1 MIILPSATFD
11 STSAVQHLSLLGY
24 QPGNTVHLRFIPGKG
39 YELKTFHRSY
49 PLQSIPW
56 EHIQKL
62 QSQGYGV
69 YVAVNGGQ
77 CDKDVPHGRA
87 LFLEWDNLPKSDQW
101 ERLREMEAV
110 GFPSPTF
117 VVETRRSLHCYW
129 TLSEPLPVETWKAL
143 QAELLRLTESDPTI
157 SNPSRVMRLAGS
169 WHIAAGVE
177 PVHCPLHLGTG
188 QPITPG
194 QLKHGLRQLAPP
206 PAPENLQTTTTKTPM
221 ENRNG
226 CATQAIDLIP
236 FLAKQHQLLIETGA
250 KTGSRNTLGYALACD
265 LIGVENWLASL
276 NFAPLQSAYELFL
289 TYCQRCDSVG
299 GWCSTEWNK
308 IWQSALKTNPK
319 PCCSDNVLS
328 SRLRRI
334 VGAKDEPD
342 GEQPTKKSVA
352 KLLIGIA
359 ESECDLWLSH
369 EGDAWA
375 DIFIDGVRHS
385 YPVRSA
391 KFKRWLSGQLWLKHE
406 MPSNSEAMQSALLVI
421 ESKAEY
427 GGAPKRPVYLRV
439 GQHEGHIYID
449 TGDERN
455 RAIEVSAQGW
465 RVIESS
471 ECPVRFHRGESQQP
485 LPLPVAGGNLEQLW
499 QLIPVASGY
508 RRLLLAWLGFCLVP
522 TGAKPILTLHGPKGA
537 GKSTT
542 ATILKRLVD
551 PGMVD
556 LLALVGDTQSIA
568 TNARRRLILA
578 YDNISSLTT
587 AQQDALCRVATG
599 CSFTARKLYTD
610 LDESYYTF
618 VRPQILTSV
627 DCVPT
632 RSDLLDRCLLVELD
646 RIDESLRLPESEIW
660 AKFDELAPS
669 LLGAVLD
676 MVATGLRNQSKV
688 SDSLRGTAMRLPRMA
703 EFARFGAAALG
714 EDFLCEYRQNIA
726 NAEIVAVE
734 SNPVASAIQEL
745 VAAGDFEGTAT
756 QLLIKLQNLTDC
768 PKIQKLTSRGL
779 GRLLSSKAF
788 IQDLQAVGV
797 SVDSYRTKSDRGWII
812 KSTPQGDSPPK
823 PVTFA
828 AQNRSLVQ
836 IEESNGATFSNGDVT
851 PDKAGIKTSQTSQ
864 TSPARHSAGLT
875 GDIIGDVIG
884 MPAENVTKNVT
895 TPESGDV
902 IGVPAENVTKT
913 SPKTSPLKPRHS
925 GAGDINDVCDVFKT
939 PLSGASG
946 QSPIENVTKTSP
958 KTSPLK
964 PRHSGAGDVNDVCDV
979 FIAPLSGA
987 SGQSP
992 IEKAAQKLAD
1002 CFDGKVI
1009 QPDLEQWIGKNVEYQ
1024 GRDCLLVDYLPVSG
1038 YCQIESGGKILLVPC
1053 TEISKALDCPF

>member
-24 QPGNTVHLRFIPGKG
+24 RPDDTVHLRFIPGKG

-69 YVAVNGGQ
+69 YVAVNGGP

-87 LFLEWDNLPKSDQW
+87 LFLEWDNLPKSGQW

-206 PAPENLQTTTTKTPM
+206 QPAPENLQTTTTKTPM
-221 ENRNG
+221 ENKNG

-250 KTGSRNTLGYALACD
+250 KKGSRNTLGYALACD

-289 TYCQRCDSVG
+289 TYCKHCPNSD

-319 PCCSDNVLS
+319 PCCSDNVLN
-328 SRLRRI
+328 SRLKRI
-334 VGAKDEPD
+334 VGDSDESE
-342 GEQPTKKSVA
+342 GEKPTKKSVA
-352 KLLIGIA
+352 KLLIAIA

-385 YPVRSA
+385 YPVRSV

-406 MPSNSEAMQSALLVI
+406 MPANSEAMQSALLVI

-427 GGAPKRPVYLRV
+427 GGAPKRHVFLRV
-439 GQHEGHIYID
+439 GEHEGSIYID
-449 TGDERN
+449 VADERN

-471 ECPVRFHRGESQQP
+471 ECPVRFYRGESQQP
-485 LPLPVAGGNLEQLW
+485 LPLPVAGGDLEQLW

-508 RRLLLAWLGFCLVP
+508 RRLLLAWLGFCLIP

-542 ATILKRLVD
+542 ATVLKRLVD

-578 YDNISSLTT
+578 YDNISSLST

-627 DCVPT
+627 DCVPS

-660 AKFDELAPS
+660 AKFDALAPA

-676 MVATGLRNQSKV
+676 MVATGLRNQSQV
-688 SDSLRGTAMRLPRMA
+688 TMRLPRMA

-714 EDFLCEYRQNIA
+714 AEFLHEYRQNIST
-726 NAEIVAVE
+726 AEVTAVE

-756 QLLIKLQNLTDC
+756 QLLVKLQKLSDC

-779 GRLLSSKAF
+779 GRLLTSKAF

-797 SVDSYRTKSDRGWII
+797 SVDSYRKAGGNRERGWII
-812 KSTPQGDSPPK
+812 SATPPPGDNPQSTG
-823 PVTFA
+823 TFGT
-828 AQNRSLVQ
+828 QNRSLVQ
-836 IEESNGATFSNGDVT
+836 IQDSNGETFFNEGQKADNGEM
-851 PDKAGIKTSQTSQ
+851 KTSQTSLTSQ
-864 TSPARHSAGLT
+864 TPINTDFQGGTLSGTFS
-875 GDIIGDVIG
+875 D
-884 MPAENVTKNVT
+884 NV
-895 TPESGDV
+895 
-902 IGVPAENVTKT
+902 
-913 SPKTSPLKPRHS
+913 PKTSLLCPADNVQNVPPPEVPTGAAS
-925 GAGDINDVCDVFKT
+925 GKTNPHEGDIRDIRDVFFDG
-939 PLSGASG
+939 LSGGTSDDQGKSLSAVPKSKDPDCG
-946 QSPIENVTKTSP
+946 GLRVGDWVRYRGNNQTLRMQCEHSRRVQIVSIDGETAQIKSP
-958 KTSPLK
+958 KWIVSYQVSLHDLVLD
-964 PRHSGAGDVNDVCDV
+964 RRGDV
-979 FIAPLSGA
+979 PP
-987 SGQSP
+987 SP
-992 IEKAAQKLAD
+992 TSDLA
-1002 CFDGKVI
+1002 
-1009 QPDLEQWIGKNVEYQ
+1009 
-1024 GRDCLLVDYLPVSG
+1024 
-1038 YCQIESGGKILLVPC
+1038 
-1053 TEISKALDCPF
+1053 CPF

>member
-24 QPGNTVHLRFIPGKG
+24 QPGDTVHLRFIPGKG

-56 EHIQKL
+56 GYLHQL

-77 CDKDVPHGRA
+77 CDKDVSHGRA

-169 WHIAAGVE
+169 WHIAAGAE

-226 CATQAIDLIP
+226 FATQAIDLIP

-250 KTGSRNTLGYALACD
+250 KKGSRNTLGYALACD

-289 TYCQRCDSVG
+289 TYCQRCNSGD
-299 GWCSTEWNK
+299 GWCSTEWDK

-319 PCCSDNVLS
+319 PCCSDNVLN
-328 SRLRRI
+328 SRLKRI
-334 VGAKDEPD
+334 VGDSDESE
-342 GEQPTKKSVA
+342 GEKPAKKSVA

-385 YPVRSA
+385 HPVRSA

-406 MPSNSEAMQSALLVI
+406 MPTNSEAMQSALLVI

-427 GGAPKRPVYLRV
+427 GGAPKRQVFLRV
-439 GQHEGHIYID
+439 GEHDGSIYID
-449 TGDERN
+449 VADERN

-465 RVIESS
+465 RVIEST

-485 LPLPVAGGNLEQLW
+485 LPLPVAGGDLDQLW

-508 RRLLLAWLGFCLVP
+508 RRLLLAWLGFCLIP

-542 ATILKRLVD
+542 ATVLKRLVD

-578 YDNISSLTT
+578 YDNISSLST

-627 DCVPT
+627 DCVPS

-660 AKFDELAPS
+660 ARFDALAPA

-676 MVATGLRNQSKV
+676 MVAAGLRNQSQV
-688 SDSLRGTAMRLPRMA
+688 TDSLSGAAMRLPRMA

-714 EDFLCEYRQNIA
+714 AEFLDEYRRNIA

-756 QLLIKLQNLTDC
+756 QLLTKLQNLTDC

-797 SVDSYRTKSDRGWII
+797 SVDSYRKAGGNRERGWII
-812 KSTPQGDSPPK
+812 SATTPPGDNPQSTG
-823 PVTFA
+823 TFA
-828 AQNRSLVQ
+828 TQNRSLVQ
-836 IEESNGATFSNGDVT
+836 IKDSNGENISNGDVT
-851 PDKAGIKTSQTSQ
+851 ADNGAMKTSQTSLTSQ
-864 TSPARHSAGLT
+864 TPINTDSQGGTLLGTFS
-875 GDIIGDVIG
+875 D
-884 MPAENVTKNVT
+884 NV
-895 TPESGDV
+895 
-902 IGVPAENVTKT
+902 
-913 SPKTSPLKPRHS
+913 PKTSLLCPADNVQNVPPPEVPTGAAS
-925 GAGDINDVCDVFKT
+925 GKANPHEGDIRDIRDVSTT
-939 PLSGASG
+939 PLSGASTEMKNLS
-946 QSPIENVTKTSP
+946 QPESSIWTKQQKSVSHVP
-958 KTSPLK
+958 P
-964 PRHSGAGDVNDVCDV
+964 
-979 FIAPLSGA
+979 A

-1002 CFDGKVI
+1002 FFGGKVI
-1009 QPDLEQWIGKNVEYQ
+1009 QPVDLEKWIGKNVEYQ
-1024 GRDCLLVDYLPVSG
+1024 GRYYLLVDYLPVSG
-1038 YCQIESGGKILLVPC
+1038 VCKIEGGGETLIVPC
-1053 TEISKALDCPF
+1053 TEISTDLACPF

>member
-24 QPGNTVHLRFIPGKG
+24 QPGDTVHLRFIPGKG
-39 YELKTFHRSY
+39 YELETFNRNY
-49 PLQSIPW
+49 PIKAIPWGYLHQLQS
-56 EHIQKL
+56 K
-62 QSQGYGV
+62 GYGI
-69 YVAVNGGQ
+69 YLAVNGGH
-77 CDKDVPHGRA
+77 CDKDVSHGRA
-87 LFLEWDNLPKSDQW
+87 LFIEWDNLPKSGQW
-101 ERLREMEAV
+101 ERLREMEAA

-129 TLSEPLPVETWKAL
+129 ALSEPLPVETWKAL

-169 WHIAAGVE
+169 WHIAAGAE

-226 CATQAIDLIP
+226 FATQAIDLIP

-250 KTGSRNTLGYALACD
+250 KKGSRNTLGYALACD

-289 TYCQRCDSVG
+289 TYCQRCNSGD
-299 GWCSTEWNK
+299 GWCSTEWDK

-319 PCCSDNVLS
+319 PCCSDNVLN
-328 SRLRRI
+328 SRLKRI
-334 VGAKDEPD
+334 VGDSDESE
-342 GEQPTKKSVA
+342 GEKPAKKSVA

-385 YPVRSA
+385 HPVRSA

-427 GGAPKRPVYLRV
+427 GGAPKRQVFLRV
-439 GQHEGHIYID
+439 GEHDGSIYID
-449 TGDERN
+449 VADERN

-465 RVIESS
+465 RVIEST
-471 ECPVRFHRGESQQP
+471 ECPVRFYRGESQQP
-485 LPLPVAGGNLEQLW
+485 LPLPVAGGDLEQLW

-508 RRLLLAWLGFCLVP
+508 RRLVLAWLGFCLIP

-542 ATILKRLVD
+542 ATVLKRLVD

-578 YDNISSLTT
+578 YDNISSLST

-627 DCVPT
+627 DCVPS

-660 AKFDELAPS
+660 AKFDALAPA

-676 MVATGLRNQSKV
+676 TVATGLRNQSKV
-688 SDSLRGTAMRLPRMA
+688 TDSLRGAAMRLPRMA

-714 EDFLCEYRQNIA
+714 AEFLYEYRQNIA

-768 PKIQKLTSRGL
+768 PKVKTLTSRGL

-797 SVDSYRTKSDRGWII
+797 SVDSYRKAGGNRERGWII
-812 KSTPQGDSPPK
+812 SATPPPGDNPQSTG
-823 PVTFA
+823 TFA
-828 AQNRSLVQ
+828 AQNRTLVQ
-836 IEESNGATFSNGDVT
+836 IQESNGATFSNGDVT
-851 PDKAGIKTSQTSQ
+851 PDKTEIKTSQTSQ
-864 TSPARHSAGLT
+864 TSQTPINPDSQGGTLSGT
-875 GDIIGDVIG
+875 LS
-884 MPAENVTKNVT
+884 ENV
-895 TPESGDV
+895 
-902 IGVPAENVTKT
+902 
-913 SPKTSPLKPRHS
+913 PKTSLLCPADNVQNVPPPEVPTGAVS
-925 GAGDINDVCDVFKT
+925 GKTNPHEGDIRD
-939 PLSGASG
+939 
-946 QSPIENVTKTSP
+946 I
-958 KTSPLK
+958 
-964 PRHSGAGDVNDVCDV
+964 RDV

-1024 GRDCLLVDYLPVSG
+1024 GRDYLLVDYLPVSG
-1038 YCQIESGGKILLVPC
+1038 YCQIEGGGETLIVPC